1 MIFVLSMVLILS
13 LIFIGVSIPL
23 SFLTGSF
30 FLAIFAGAKVGSFAT
45 NAYYMLNSISML
57 AIPLFVVGG
66 QLVERSGIANVL
78 IEVGDRLLHKV
89 KGGMAAAIPVVSCFF
104 GAMCGSALATAN
116 TLASAMAPDL
126 VRKGWDKRYV
136 AALIAASSPMGF
148 MIPPNVNAIVF
159 STAVSGASVGE
170 LFMATI
176 IPAIIWTGLYLII
189 NSVIYVNYYTPVT
202 ASFTLGKEIS
212 VAQTEK
218 TTPNRTE
225 SETLT
230 GYYTEK
236 RSQFWL
242 KLAVAV
248 GLAIVVLGGIY
259 GGIFT
264 ATEAGA
270 IMCLYATLA
279 GVIVYRNIKLNELFG
294 IFAKGAK
301 DVSVL
306 VILFPMTMIFSRIL
320 TLNHVPDMFAE
331 LVLSLT
337 ENKVLIILMIDLLL
351 FILGFFIDGNVII
364 LTVVPMLVPV
374 TSAVGI
380 STIQLAVIVFVAIGI
395 GAITPPMATCLLS
408 CSRICDVSVKDMMK
422 PLMPFLLLGA
432 LPVLLLV
439 SFVPA
444 LSEWLPALIY
454 GV

>member
-1 MIFVLSMVLILS
+1 MIFALSMGFILL
-13 LIFIGVSIPL
+13 LIFLGVSIPL
-23 SFLTGSF
+23 SFLSGAF
-30 FLAIFAGAKVGSFAT
+30 FLAIFAGARTGSFAT
-45 NAYYMLNSISML
+45 NAYYMLDSIAML

-78 IEVGDRLLHKV
+78 IEVGDKLLRKV

-116 TLASAMAPDL
+116 TLATAMAPDM
-126 VRKGWDKRYV
+126 VKKGWDKRYV

-170 LFMATI
+170 LFMSTI
-176 IPAIIWTGLYLII
+176 IPAVIWTGLYLLI
-189 NSVIYVNYYTPVT
+189 NRILYSQYYDPTRRSDYVSENVGTVE
-202 ASFTLGKEIS
+202 ANVMSFNTNEP
-212 VAQTEK
+212 EK
-218 TTPNRTE
+218 IRE
-225 SETLT
+225 SGSRL
-230 GYYTEK
+230 
-236 RSQFWL
+236 RFWVEL
-242 KLAVAV
+242 LVAV
-248 GLAIVVLGGIY
+248 GLAVLTLGGIY

-279 GVIVYRNIKLNELFG
+279 GLLVYRNIKPSQLFG
-294 IFAKGAK
+294 IFKKGAK

-306 VILFPMTMIFSRIL
+306 VVLFPMTMIFSRIL
-320 TLNHVPDMFAE
+320 TLNHVPEMFSS

-337 ENKVLIILMIDLLL
+337 TNKILIILMIDLLL
-351 FILGFFIDGNVII
+351 FVLGFFIDGNVII
-364 LTVVPMLVPV
+364 LTVVPMLAPIAAAIGV
-374 TSAVGI
+374 

-395 GAITPPMATCLLS
+395 GAITPPMATCLLA

-432 LPVLLLV
+432 LPTMLFV

-444 LSEWLPALIY
+444 LSEWLPALLY
-454 GV
+454 GA